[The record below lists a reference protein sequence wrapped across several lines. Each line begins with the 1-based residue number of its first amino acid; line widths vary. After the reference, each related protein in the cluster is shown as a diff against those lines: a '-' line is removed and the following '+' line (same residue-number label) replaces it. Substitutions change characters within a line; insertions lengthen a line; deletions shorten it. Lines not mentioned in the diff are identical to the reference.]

1 VGASNIEVEQ
11 FLVAYG
17 DALSAG
23 DGAALAGMY
32 EIPGLVVS
40 DQGSQPVSSP
50 DQVAEFFAVAAAQY
64 AEAGIAG
71 TRPEYVAIEQ
81 LSEELCTA
89 DVRWIGVD
97 ADGRATAHKE
107 YSMYVLRRGDDG
119 AVRIQVAVIRS
130 PEVP

>member
-1 VGASNIEVEQ
+1 MGATNIEVEQ

-40 DQGSQPVSSP
+40 DQGSQPVTSP
-50 DQVAEFFAVAAAQY
+50 DQVAEFFAAAAAQY
-64 AEAGIAG
+64 TDSGIVG

-81 LSEELCTA
+81 LSEQLCSA
-89 DVRWIGVD
+89 DVRWIGVG
-97 ADGRATAHKE
+97 ADGRPTGYKE
-107 YSMYVLRRGDDG
+107 YSMYVLRKGDDG
-119 AVRIQVAVIRS
+119 VVRIQVAVIRS